1 MNKGMIPIFFAT
13 ALSVSNSPLADEE
26 QEAIAADCRVEGE
39 AAGMSGKALEAFVTE
54 CVEELS
60 GVTYDN
66 QVGPESEPG
75 NR

>member
-13 ALSVSNSPLADEE
+13 ALSLSNSLVADEE
-26 QEAIAADCRVEGE
+26 QAAIAADCRVEGV
-39 AAGMSGKALEAFVTE
+39 AAGMSGKALEEFVRE

-66 QVGPESEPG
+66 QVGPEPEH
-75 NR
+75 R

>member
-13 ALSVSNSPLADEE
+13 LLGVSNSPVADEE
-26 QEAIAADCRVEGE
+26 QAAIAADCRVEGE
-39 AAGMSGKALEAFVTE
+39 AAGMSGKALEEFVRE
-54 CVEELS
+54 CVEELG

-66 QVGPESEPG
+66 QVGPEPE

>member
-13 ALSVSNSPLADEE
+13 ALSLSNSLVADEE
-26 QEAIAADCRVEGE
+26 QAAIAADCRIEGE
-39 AAGMSGKALEAFVTE
+39 AAGMSGKALDEFVRE
-54 CVEELS
+54 CVEEVS

-66 QVGPESEPG
+66 QVEPEPE